1 MAPLVAGPDSLP
13 LPLSDPPDSNL
24 KVALPSNPLDPPV
37 PPDPPPDTLV
47 TGFLW
52 LYDFWAT
59 VTFPHKFSNPKLGLM
74 ISYELGLLNPSF
86 SLLVPTVLVAFSYSI
101 VAFVSTFVVYVWSF
115 TAVCSCPF
123 TAVCRCCPFTAVC
136 RLPFTF
142 ALMAFAMIRH
152 SLLLWQL
159 GVKVLKL
166 CILPAN
172 LVCLGSNCPPFSFK
186 ECFVLPH
193 LSLVIRKIVIGS
205 IVLKMVL
212 FETEVKMF
220 IVSCLGGVNCLTFLT
235 MEVFISP
242 LYCFEQECQFEEVF
256 LIDCPLSETPVV
268 ELVISPLSLSFYLST
283 CCLSFL
289 ICLSSVLVY
298 ALVCLAPC
306 SHIVSSIDG
315 SEELLVFISP
325 RIFRPRRES
334 EGSVTTSW

>member
-13 LPLSDPPDSNL
+13 RPPSDPPDSNL
-24 KVALPSNPLDPPV
+24 KFALPSNPPDPPV

-59 VTFPHKFSNPKLGLM
+59 ITFPHKFSDPKL
-74 ISYELGLLNPSF
+74 
-86 SLLVPTVLVAFSYSI
+86 
-101 VAFVSTFVVYVWSF
+101 
-115 TAVCSCPF
+115 VCSCSF

-136 RLPFTF
+136 RLPSTF

-172 LVCLGSNCPPFSFK
+172 LVCLGSNCPLFSFK

-193 LSLVIRKIVIGS
+193 LSLVISETVIGS

-212 FETEVKMF
+212 FKTEVKMF
-220 IVSCLGGVNCLTFLT
+220 IVSRLDGVNYLTSLT
-235 MEVFISP
+235 MEVFIPP
-242 LYCFEQECQFEEVF
+242 LYCFKQECQFEEVF
-256 LIDCPLSETPVV
+256 LIDCPLSGTPVV

-306 SHIVSSIDG
+306 SHIVFSIDG
-315 SEELLVFISP
+315 VELF
-325 RIFRPRRES
+325 
-334 EGSVTTSW
+334 

>member
-1 MAPLVAGPDSLP
+1 MAPLVAGPYSLP
-13 LPLSDPPDSNL
+13 RPLSDPPDSNL
-24 KVALPSNPLDPPV
+24 KVALPSN

-59 VTFPHKFSNPKLGLM
+59 VTFSHKFSDPKL
-74 ISYELGLLNPSF
+74 
-86 SLLVPTVLVAFSYSI
+86 
-101 VAFVSTFVVYVWSF
+101 
-115 TAVCSCPF
+115 
-123 TAVCRCCPFTAVC
+123 VC
-136 RLPFTF
+136 RLPSTF

-193 LSLVIRKIVIGS
+193 LSLVISETVIGS

-220 IVSCLGGVNCLTFLT
+220 IVSRLDGVNCLTSLT
-235 MEVFISP
+235 MEVFIP
-242 LYCFEQECQFEEVF
+242 FLYCFEQECQFEEVF
-256 LIDCPLSETPVV
+256 LIERPLSETPVV

-283 CCLSFL
+283 CCSSFL
-289 ICLSSVLVY
+289 ICFSSVY
-298 ALVCLAPC
+298 DLVCLAPC

-315 SEELLVFISP
+315 VELFK
-325 RIFRPRRES
+325 FQ
-334 EGSVTTSW
+334 

>member
-1 MAPLVAGPDSLP
+1 MAPLVVGPDSLP
-13 LPLSDPPDSNL
+13 RPPSDPPDSKL
-24 KVALPSNPLDPPV
+24 KVALPSNSPDPPV

-59 VTFPHKFSNPKLGLM
+59 VTFPHKFSDPKLGLM

-86 SLLVPTVLVAFSYSI
+86 SLLVSTVSVAFSYAI
-101 VAFVSTFVVYVWSF
+101 VAFVSTFVVYLWSF
-115 TAVCSCPF
+115 YRRCACSFIAVYDVVF
-123 TAVCRCCPFTAVC
+123 YRRCV
-136 RLPFTF
+136 LPSTF

-152 SLLLWQL
+152 SLLLWHL

-172 LVCLGSNCPPFSFK
+172 LVCLGSNCPLFSFK

-193 LSLVIRKIVIGS
+193 LSLVISETVIGS
-205 IVLKMVL
+205 IVLKMVM
-212 FETEVKMF
+212 FKTEVKMF
-220 IVSCLGGVNCLTFLT
+220 IVSRLESVNCLTSLT

-268 ELVISPLSLSFYLST
+268 ELVISPLSLSFYLKNRKLHIIWNIKVS
-283 CCLSFL
+283 LKRL
-289 ICLSSVLVY
+289 ILKKKRVY
-298 ALVCLAPC
+298 C
-306 SHIVSSIDG
+306 
-315 SEELLVFISP
+315 
-325 RIFRPRRES
+325 
-334 EGSVTTSW
+334 

>member
-1 MAPLVAGPDSLP
+1 MAPLVVGPDSLP
-13 LPLSDPPDSNL
+13 RPPSDPPDSKL
-24 KVALPSNPLDPPV
+24 KVALPSNSPDPPV

-59 VTFPHKFSNPKLGLM
+59 VTFPHKFSDPKLVPLWYICGPFFAMSDCSFLR
-74 ISYELGLLNPSF
+74 YLDVVF
-86 SLLVPTVLVAFSYSI
+86 SL
-101 VAFVSTFVVYVWSF
+101 
-115 TAVCSCPF
+115 
-123 TAVCRCCPFTAVC
+123 RCAE
-136 RLPFTF
+136 LPSTF

-152 SLLLWQL
+152 SLLLWHL

-172 LVCLGSNCPPFSFK
+172 LVCLGSNCPLFSFK

-193 LSLVIRKIVIGS
+193 LSLVISETVIGS
-205 IVLKMVL
+205 IVLKMVM
-212 FETEVKMF
+212 FKTEVKMF
-220 IVSCLGGVNCLTFLT
+220 IVSRLESVNCLTSLT

-289 ICLSSVLVY
+289 ICLSCVLVY

-306 SHIVSSIDG
+306 NHIVSSIDG
-315 SEELLVFISP
+315 VELF
-325 RIFRPRRES
+325 
-334 EGSVTTSW
+334 